1 MKPIRTAV
9 TVILLGS
16 STLGL
21 AACGEGW
28 EPQELRGRVPY
39 TEERTAGPGVE
50 YVRAYMLPEKG
61 PVLEPETVPAL
72 KGTETPVQDA
82 EPMFDAGQQKAK
94 GLKAADPLFEKSQQ
108 KK

>member
-1 MKPIRTAV
+1 MKAV
-9 TVILLGS
+9 RSATVILLGF

-21 AACGEGW
+21 AACGEGY
-28 EPQELRGRVPY
+28 EPRQFRDRVPY

-61 PVLEPETVPAL
+61 PVLPEATPAL
-72 KGTETPVQDA
+72 RGTETPILDA
-82 EPMFDAGQQKAK
+82 APIFK
-94 GLKAADPLFEKSQQ
+94 GDNS

>member
-1 MKPIRTAV
+1 MTLFRTS
-9 TVILLGS
+9 TLILIGA

-28 EPQELRGRVPY
+28 EPRPYRDRVPY

-50 YVRAYMLPEKG
+50 YVRAYMLPERG
-61 PVLEPETVPAL
+61 PNLESPAL
-72 KGTETPVQDA
+72 KGTETPIEDA
-82 EPMFDAGQQKAK
+82 APMFR
-94 GLKAADPLFEKSQQ
+94 PSQRS